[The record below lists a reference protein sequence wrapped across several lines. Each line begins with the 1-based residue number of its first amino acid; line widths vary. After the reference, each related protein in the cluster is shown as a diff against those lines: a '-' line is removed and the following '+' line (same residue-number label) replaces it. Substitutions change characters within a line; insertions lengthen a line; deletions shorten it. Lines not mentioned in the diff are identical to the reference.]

1 MVVPTTQ
8 IRVGLANVH
17 RHLIDVCVRTPG
29 LSAGAHEFFMPVWTP
44 GSYLVREYARHVE
57 GVVASDAAGR
67 ALPIQKV
74 AKNRWRVEL
83 TEDADV
89 VLDYRV
95 YARDLSVRTN
105 HVDERRAY
113 WNGAATYIVA
123 AERRDAPFAISVDVV
138 NDWTAHCALPRE
150 GDAWIAQELDEAVDE
165 PFVVSAADV
174 TEFTACGKPHLCI
187 LDGVDEEERDALT
200 ADLHRIVQAA
210 ASIFG
215 DELPYDRYYFY
226 VFADGS
232 GSGGLEH
239 ASSTVCH
246 FRRSS
251 LRKPDRRL
259 DVLGLFAHEHF
270 HVWNVKRIRP
280 PGLAR
285 FDYEAENYTPDL
297 WLSEGFT
304 TYYQEIVPYR
314 AGVFTREHFLSRL
327 AKNWQQVLSVPGRSV
342 HSVSDA
348 SFDAWIKLYRPD
360 ENLRNTTVSYYSKGA
375 VLALGLDLLIQAGSN
390 GQRSLDDVMRG
401 LWAHYLEHGPGQP
414 RELVLELCSRAAGR
428 PLDAEFELLV
438 EGREDPPLAEWLA
451 PFGLRFDGPSEA
463 PEATLDAQIDADA
476 FIERVDRGAA
486 GEAMGLSPAD
496 ELIAIDGER
505 VAPSDWNTV
514 LREQFD
520 PGQVVT
526 LTIARRGLL
535 ETLEGALG
543 SQPRGAAKAVEGEG
557 ALRFRD
563 ER

>member
-8 IRVGLANVH
+8 IRVGLANAD
-17 RHLIDVCVRTPG
+17 RHLIDVRVRTHG
-29 LSAGAHEFFMPVWTP
+29 LGAGEHDFFMPVWTP

-57 GVVASDAAGR
+57 GVTASDAAGA
-67 ALPIQKV
+67 ALPCRKV

-83 TEDADV
+83 DAEGDI
-89 VLDYRV
+89 VLEYRV

-105 HVDERRAY
+105 HVDSRRAY

-123 AERRDAPFAISVDVV
+123 EERRDAPFAISVDTPE
-138 NDWTAHCALPRE
+138 DWTAHCALPRE
-150 GDAWIAQELDEAVDE
+150 GHSWFAAELDEAVDE

-174 TEFTACGKPHLCI
+174 TEFSACGKPHLCI

-200 ADLHRIVQAA
+200 SDLHRIVDAA

-215 DELPYDRYYFY
+215 DELPYERYYFY

-232 GSGGLEH
+232 SSGGLEH
-239 ASSTVCH
+239 SASTVCH
-246 FRRSS
+246 FHRSS

-280 PGLAR
+280 TGLAR
-285 FDYEAENYTPDL
+285 FDYENENYTPDL

-314 AGVFTREHFLSRL
+314 AGVFSREHFLSRL
-327 AKNWQQVLSVPGRSV
+327 AKNWQQVLGVPGRFV

-375 VLALGLDLLIQAGSN
+375 VAALSLDLLIQAASN
-390 GQRSLDDVMRG
+390 GERSLDDVMRG
-401 LWAHYLEHGPGQP
+401 LWAHYLENGPGQP
-414 RELVLELCSRAAGR
+414 KELVLELCSEAAGR
-428 PLDAEFELLV
+428 KLDAEFGMLV
-438 EGREDPPLAEWLA
+438 DGREDPPLGEWLA
-451 PFGLRFDGPSEA
+451 PFGLRFEGPSDGES
-463 PEATLDAQIDADA
+463 ATLDVVVDDKARLT
-476 FIERVDRGAA
+476 RVDRGGA
-486 GEAMGLSPAD
+486 GDAMGLSPDD
-496 ELIAIDGER
+496 ELIAIDNER
-505 VAPSDWNTV
+505 VAASEWEAT
-514 LREQFD
+514 LREQFE
-520 PGQVVT
+520 PGQRVS

-535 ETLEGALG
+535 ETIEGELG
-543 SQPRGAAKAVEGEG
+543 SKARGSAKAIEGEG

-563 ER
+563 GG